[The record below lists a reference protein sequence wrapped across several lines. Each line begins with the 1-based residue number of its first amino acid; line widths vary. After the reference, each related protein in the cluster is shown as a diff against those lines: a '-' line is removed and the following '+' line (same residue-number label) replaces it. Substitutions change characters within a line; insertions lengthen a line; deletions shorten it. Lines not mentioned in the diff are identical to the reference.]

1 MKKNQKNPEFLSLPE
16 EICVDCGFEKN
27 DTLKLH
33 GGQGTIVITKNK
45 MTVLEL
51 AAVINTLSSLASD
64 LTAHL
69 AKAAGICDYCGDDE
83 SDCCEDCT
91 GDDVCAFLN
100 GCIESPADRVANCPL
115 CRELLDGSN
124 RIHIPEFILEDAGI
138 PKGTKLEAFSD
149 DEGEIVVTVAD
160 IQQDITDL
168 PPALVAILASAGV
181 CLAEVDELIM
191 LEEIVYGDE

>member
-1 MKKNQKNPEFLSLPE
+1 MKNNQKNTEYLSLPE
-16 EICVDCGFEKN
+16 EICKDCGFEKD

-33 GGQGTIVITKNK
+33 GGQGALVITKNK

-51 AAVINTLSSLASD
+51 AGVINTLSNIASD
-64 LTAHL
+64 LTTHL
-69 AKAAGICDYCGDDE
+69 ALKAGICDYCGDDE
-83 SDCCEDCT
+83 SECCEGCS

-100 GCIESPADRVANCPL
+100 GCNDSPAERVAHCPL
-115 CRELLDGSN
+115 CIELLDGSN
-124 RIHIPEFILEDAGI
+124 SIHIPEYILEDAGI

-160 IQQDITDL
+160 IQEDITDM
-168 PPALVAILASAGV
+168 PPALIAILASAGV
-181 CLAEVDELIM
+181 CLAEIDELIM